1 MGYIVKVGGRVVSKH
16 NTKPVAKQHAKK
28 YRANIAS
35 QKKRGLTK
43 GKGGRSDYKQKLSL
57 KIGDVMGKVIRRPR
71 KVGKLGKA
79 DVYKDRRGH
88 KFIYVHK
95 YGQKRRGRDYTKV

>member
-43 GKGGRSDYKQKLSL
+43 GKVNRVTVSKN
-57 KIGDVMGKVIRRPR
+57 
-71 KVGKLGKA
+71 
-79 DVYKDRRGH
+79 
-88 KFIYVHK
+88 
-95 YGQKRRGRDYTKV
+95 